1 MADRKQGA
9 GLMNHGKW
17 ICQNKRFIEQQL
29 DYFFHLLASVFY
41 LLYINRGQM
50 PA

>member
-1 MADRKQGA
+1 
-9 GLMNHGKW
+9 MNHGKW

-41 LLYINRGQM
+41 LLYTRQRVDASM
-50 PA
+50 TFDF